1 MAENSYEQMNK
12 NIESLELFLSQSSPQ
27 AGKSL
32 KVLRD
37 MGESSCLIKLL
48 KFNEYDL
55 NVTIQIPGK
64 FYFLDFY
71 SVV

>member
-1 MAENSYEQMNK
+1 MAENLHEHMNK
-12 NIESLELFLSQSSPQ
+12 NIENLELYITQSSPQ

-37 MGESSCLIKLL
+37 IGESSCLIKLL
-48 KFNEYDL
+48 KFTEYDL

-64 FYFLDFY
+64 
-71 SVV
+71 